1 MRMFIFHKTEFI
13 TDGVFEYW
21 SIQKI
26 CCFQTSLVD
35 CSVGQ
40 VNVYELLKCNCE
52 ATCKQIM

>member
-1 MRMFIFHKTEFI
+1 MFIFHKTEFI

-35 CSVGQ
+35 CSVRSTSL
-40 VNVYELLKCNCE
+40 VDCSSKCVWIV
-52 ATCKQIM
+52 KV

>member
-1 MRMFIFHKTEFI
+1 LFIFHKTEFI